1 MRVLLVCIFISIS
14 LFAIGQDKPII
25 DSSIVRE
32 VDAVAQFKG
41 GQRAWHQ
48 FLERNMDISD
58 AIMEMDSTQYVEY
71 GLRQTA
77 NVEFTVCEDGEVCEF
92 EIVNQSKISP
102 AFAKEALRVM
112 KKSPKWTPA
121 FKNKLPVRTRI
132 RQPITAILDAY

>member
-1 MRVLLVCIFISIS
+1 MRVLLVCMFISIS
-14 LFAIGQDKPII
+14 LFANGQDKPII

-32 VDAVAQFKG
+32 VDAIAQFQG
-41 GQRAWHQ
+41 GQQGWQ
-48 FLERNMDISD
+48 NFLERNMDISD

-77 NVEFTVCEDGEVCEF
+77 ILEFTVCEDGKVCEF

-102 AFAKEALRVM
+102 AFANEALRVM

-121 FKNKLPVRTRI
+121 VKNKLPVRTRI
-132 RQPITAILDAY
+132 RQPITAILETY